1 MEEGLEY
8 NWGTGDYESV
18 DSNGTRTT
26 LDDWDAM
33 NYLLS
38 QSYSVKVYRTN
49 ALGAVN
55 QNSGG
60 GSDGGSSLSQWMQAN
75 IGPGPTVDLL
85 SLVLSLA
92 GLNPNAPANMMSLGI
107 IKSLFV
113 PEDAW
118 IAIATKDTMEEWS
131 KEYIKFNISSKGLFI
146 DRADPNNYIK
156 GITNP
161 ITGKIIL
168 APGLFDGVRT
178 NYGLG
183 DVVIHEVN
191 HFTNWKNGL
200 LQGNHPLI
208 QNMNEISAYKAT
220 AEWTGVLGSGIND
233 YLYEINK
240 YILNLKM
247 LIK

>member
-1 MEEGLEY
+1 M
-8 NWGTGDYESV
+8 
-18 DSNGTRTT
+18 
-26 LDDWDAM
+26 
-33 NYLLS
+33 
-38 QSYSVKVYRTN
+38 
-49 ALGAVN
+49 
-55 QNSGG
+55 
-60 GSDGGSSLSQWMQAN
+60 
-75 IGPGPTVDLL
+75 I
-85 SLVLSLA
+85 A

-118 IAIATKDTMEEWS
+118 IAVANRDTKEEWS
-131 KEYIKFNISSKGLFI
+131 REYIKFNISSKGLFI
-146 DRADPNNYIK
+146 DRADSNKYIK

-178 NYGLG
+178 NYGLS
-183 DVVIHEVN
+183 DVVIHEVD
-191 HFTNWKNGL
+191 HFINWKNKL

-208 QNMNEISAYKAT
+208 QNMNEISAYKA
-220 AEWTGVLGSGIND
+220 AAAWTGVLGCGIND
-233 YLYEINK
+233 YLYEINE